1 MATSSVATRALRYA
15 RRPQARPQILLPSS
29 QKPWTPQS
37 RTFFGLG
44 EIAGVIANPAETLR
58 QLNESREMLNKA
70 REDMELAREAKKIP
84 KKHTFSRLPG
94 FHGRKAE
101 IALLRKVL
109 DKDPKMTVIFGATSV
124 GKTALLRE
132 VLATEDYFVVKFDLR
147 ISGFADLRTLYLA
160 LCEQFQTFFNEMR
173 DEEMA
178 KQALTFKHLIL
189 QLADKES
196 KEGGYVSTVA
206 DLASLMESLQSALLK
221 YWEYDPTKTED
232 QDSQDL
238 SNAKDKPA
246 ERKIEKAVAS
256 TLLQS
261 ASTSTELTF
270 KKRPIVFLFDEAHKL
285 PALLDDQLS
294 LKVLLDTLLVLT
306 KQDRLCH
313 VLFCTSDPFFQHFLR
328 SMNVGHHAQL
338 MTIGDCSREETLT
351 YFLEQMVPAVP
362 KNLAGQLGTH
372 FDEIWDAFGGKLS
385 HVNDYVASWA
395 NADGHL
401 TPLQSAIFIQAYTL
415 LQLHLTRSSFETF
428 SPLSTSTAGTS
439 TSEDDARFT
448 RDDLLLVMRTM
459 TQPPYSAPYFTL
471 CRQIGTP
478 QLDSMIQAR
487 ILEVR
492 WTRTVTPEE
501 GWVERLWSEDGV
513 ERPVVLPMTRMIRRA
528 MEVILG
534 EEAAMVRDTKSGER
548 ASSVTSTKDQE
559 EAAEM
564 KRKHDKYHRYDR
576 EGKVPEYDKRDEHKY
591 DSFEK
596 YRKHEKREQHERE

>member
-1 MATSSVATRALRYA
+1 MATSKVTIKALRCA
-15 RRPQARPQILLPSS
+15 RRPKVLPTSLLAASY
-29 QKPWTPQS
+29 QPWTPQS
-37 RTFFGLG
+37 QTRTFFGLG

-70 REDMELAREAKKIP
+70 REDMELAREARKIP
-84 KKHTFSRLPG
+84 KKHTFSKLPG

-109 DKDPKMTVIFGATSV
+109 EKDPKMTVIFGATSV

-132 VLATEDYFVVKFDLR
+132 VLATDDYFVVKFDLR
-147 ISGFADLRTLYLA
+147 ISAFADLRTLYLA
-160 LCEQFQTFFNEMR
+160 LCEHFQTFFNEME

-178 KQALTFKHLIL
+178 KQALTFKHLIR
-189 QLADKES
+189 QLADKEG
-196 KEGGYVSTVA
+196 KEGGYTTTVA
-206 DLASLMESLQSALLK
+206 DLASLMESVQSALLR
-221 YWEYDPTKTED
+221 YWEYDPTKTSDEKD
-232 QDSQDL
+232 GDP

-256 TLLQS
+256 TMLQ
-261 ASTSTELTF
+261 ADPHSTKPTF

-385 HVNDYVASWA
+385 HVNDYIASWV

-415 LQLHLTRSSFETF
+415 LQIHLTRSSFETF
-428 SPLSTSTAGTS
+428 SPLSTATAGTS
-439 TSEDDARFT
+439 TKEDDARFT
-448 RDDLLLVMRTM
+448 RDDLLFIMRTL

-513 ERPVVLPMTRMIRRA
+513 ERPVVLPMTRMIRKA
-528 MEVILG
+528 MEVVLG
-534 EEAAMVRDTKSGER
+534 EEDALVHEKGGGQAGKNQSDKEVVRGE
-548 ASSVTSTKDQE
+548 A
-559 EAAEM
+559 EAKEM
-564 KRKHDKYHRYDR
+564 KRKHDKYHKYDE
-576 EGKVPEYDKRDEHKY
+576 EGKVPKYDERDEHKY

-596 YRKHEKREQHERE
+596 YRKHEKRE